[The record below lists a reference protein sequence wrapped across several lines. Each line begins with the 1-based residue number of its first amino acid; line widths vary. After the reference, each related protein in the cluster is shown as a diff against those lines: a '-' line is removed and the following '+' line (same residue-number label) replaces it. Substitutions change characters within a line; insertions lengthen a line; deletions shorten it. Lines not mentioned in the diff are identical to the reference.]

1 VTAYVIQSPPHAG
14 ATLTETI
21 PALTGNTSPCGNG
34 VGLLVKNGSG
44 SSITV
49 TVHIPAAITHDGL
62 VVPNRVVTV
71 PATSDAVIPMVAATY
86 GDPVTGLATFDVS
99 AITTVLCAVIAIGA

>member
-1 VTAYVIQSPPHAG
+1 MTAYAIQNPPHAG
-14 ATLTETI
+14 LTLAETA

-44 SSITV
+44 ASINV
-49 TVHIPAAITHDGL
+49 TVHVPAAITHDGL
-62 VVPNRVVTV
+62 VIPNRVVAV
-71 PATSDAVIPMVAATY
+71 AAGSDAVIPMVAATY
-86 GDPVTGLATFDVS
+86 ADPVTGLATFDVS